1 MEEYVQTMEKLSTDM
16 RFIVHNLFYKRILIV
31 WISLAFIIL
40 LAVIFVRPPVS
51 YRGPPVGWVCS
62 GYLKYSMSKGVPGVR
77 VGVSTPVRTITMKSS
92 LAYLSQ

>member
-51 YRGPPVGWVCS
+51 YYVQELTRLQAKSTRRGPPVGWVCS
-62 GYLKYSMSKGVPGVR
+62 GFF
-77 VGVSTPVRTITMKSS
+77 
-92 LAYLSQ
+92 